1 VEFGGV
7 TLNAGAKAQVYT
19 EGLNLL
25 YVPARKVLGGSLG
38 VSVTIPVSH
47 VNYDATIGVG
57 PFEFSKSVSGW
68 GLGDIVP
75 RAQLG
80 YTNGAF
86 ADTFY
91 LQVVTPT
98 GFWEPGFSPI
108 TGLHRPG
115 IDGGWAFTWQDP
127 RSKIQVNGAVGMTF
141 NFENTATDYLSGEDL
156 HFEWAVGP
164 EVSPGLVIGAV
175 GYDYV
180 QISGDSG
187 SGAKLGPF
195 EGRVN
200 AVGPGLS
207 YTTVIDK
214 TPVVLALRNY
224 TEFGAVNR
232 FEGNST
238 IASGTIRF

>member
-1 VEFGGV
+1 
-7 TLNAGAKAQVYT
+7 
-19 EGLNLL
+19 
-25 YVPARKVLGGSLG
+25 LGGSLG
-38 VSVTIPVSH
+38 VSVTIPVGHDNLS
-47 VNYDATIGVG
+47 ATLGLG
-57 PFEFSKSVSGW
+57 PLEVSKSTAAW

-80 YTNGAF
+80 YTHGAF

-108 TGLHRPG
+108 VGLHRPG

-180 QISGDSG
+180 QIGGDSG
-187 SGAKLGPF
+187 SGAKLGTF
-195 EGRVN
+195 LGRVN

-224 TEFGAVNR
+224 TEFGAVDR
-232 FEGNST
+232 FQGNST